1 MATGMTSIQ
10 VTPDNLRTQAAKVD
24 QLATEYNDQYTTL
37 LNEVDGFTSTD
48 WKGSDATAFRDQ
60 VQGFKDDFVKMKE
73 LMNDYARFMRD
84 SAQLYEDTQKDIINQ
99 AKGLQ
104 N

>member
-10 VTPDNLRTQAAKVD
+10 VTTDNLKTQANTVD
-24 QLATEYNDQYTTL
+24 RLATDYNNDYDAL
-37 LNEVDGFTSTD
+37 LAEVDNFTSSD
-48 WKGSDATAFRDQ
+48 WKGSDAQAFRDQ

-73 LMNDYARFMRD
+73 LMNEYAQFMRNAADVYD
-84 SAQLYEDTQKDIINQ
+84 STKQDLITQIKS
-99 AKGLQ
+99 LQ